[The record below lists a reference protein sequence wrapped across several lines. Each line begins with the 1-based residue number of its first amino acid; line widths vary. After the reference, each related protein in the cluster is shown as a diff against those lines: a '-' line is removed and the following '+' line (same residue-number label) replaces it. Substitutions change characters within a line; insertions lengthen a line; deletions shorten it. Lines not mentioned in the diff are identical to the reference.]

1 MRREIVGWKYNVI
14 GSFGGQ
20 RLPGLE
26 RKADI
31 SVFAGGSDDI
41 RAYLASG
48 MPGESIGGYAA
59 WSSCRS
65 CDDDNRKGYRGG
77 NRDRRWH
84 YAGCKRRISGIL
96 GKYVSSYDGAVV
108 GGMCGTGFD
117 CHRKKRKGLQIAIS
131 AVFAGGISV
140 TAVMKKVNASLTVEA
155 SLIFPLILLVFV
167 LAMSGGIQ
175 MYEECRDEAA
185 AIGAEGDFDTIKWF
199 YKWQGVG
206 EIIENEDYIQ

>member
-1 MRREIVGWKYNVI
+1 MRSEKVGWKYDVI
-14 GSFGGQ
+14 GSVGGQ

-31 SVFAGGSDDI
+31 SVFADRSVDI
-41 RAYLASG
+41 RAPLASG
-48 MPGESIGGYAA
+48 VSGEGIGGHDV

-65 CDDDNRKGYRGG
+65 CDDNNRKGYRGG
-77 NRDRRWH
+77 NRDRGWH
-84 YAGCKRRISGIL
+84 DDGCKRHISGIL
-96 GKYVSSYDGAVV
+96 GKYVSPYDSVAA
-108 GGMCGTGFD
+108 GGMCGIVFD
-117 CHRKKRKGLQIAIS
+117 HHRKKRKGLQIAIS
-131 AVFAGGISV
+131 AVLAGGISV
-140 TAVMKKVNASLTVEA
+140 TAVMKKVNAGLTVEA

-167 LAMSGGIQ
+167 LAISGGIQ